1 MWVRIA
7 WFHMWEN
14 AGLREQ
20 QGTAA
25 RVLRE
30 THWFLPL
37 VYVSIILRL
46 GVLGFL
52 QCLVWHSAIWR
63 KRNKHLWEHWG
74 CYGIIVLFLH
84 QRSRSNYTQLFIMSN
99 TDWTP
104 CWCQK
109 KRDTA
114 MALLFCILWLA
125 GKVVW
130 VLTHLLHAL
139 VPPQSTNGTSSDH
152 RVFPQ
157 AQKYIRV
164 PMGIPLLCNVVW
176 WKSLWEVRIIHSNI
190 GVTSKDMSK

>member
-1 MWVRIA
+1 MGKCWAEGATGNSCKGAAGNPLISSSGLCLYNSQVRG
-7 WFHMWEN
+7 FGFPSVS
-14 AGLREQ
+14 GLALSNLEEEERTPL
-20 QGTAA
+20 GTL
-25 RVLRE
+25 RVLWYHHFVF
-30 THWFLPL
+30 TP
-37 VYVSIILRL
+37 
-46 GVLGFL
+46 
-52 QCLVWHSAIWR
+52 A
-63 KRNKHLWEHWG
+63 
-74 CYGIIVLFLH
+74 LH

-114 MALLFCILWLA
+114 MALLFCIPWLV

-176 WKSLWEVRIIHSNI
+176 WKSLWEVRIIHNNI